1 MVAGSSASETGKL
14 LSHLGVRSFKTS
26 LFFPLD
32 KVCGEFQVLHPL
44 KDEIVNA
51 LYSSAGRSGVELCG
65 SGASEGDHIAC
76 ALQSQLTS
84 DMTGRPIHT
93 YACTRT
99 HTYRLLIGPATLF
112 AH

>member
-32 KVCGEFQVLHPL
+32 KVCGECQVLHPL

-51 LYSSAGRSGVELCG
+51 LYSLLEGV
-65 SGASEGDHIAC
+65 
-76 ALQSQLTS
+76 ALSSVDLAPPKVITS
-84 DMTGRPIHT
+84 
-93 YACTRT
+93 
-99 HTYRLLIGPATLF
+99 PALF
-112 AH
+112 NFS

>member
-32 KVCGEFQVLHPL
+32 KVCGECQVLHPL

-51 LYSSAGRSGVELCG
+51 LYSSAGRSGV
-65 SGASEGDHIAC
+65 ASE
-76 ALQSQLTS
+76 LRNPESYS
-84 DMTGRPIHT
+84 RSPHT
-93 YACTRT
+93 
-99 HTYRLLIGPATLF
+99 
-112 AH
+112 